1 MQQKQ
6 SMKALI
12 VFGSASDAAIAA
24 PLAAEL
30 GKDFDVELVYISAH
44 RELEKLQ
51 QKLAE
56 WQGDVIIAGAGLAAA
71 LPGVVAAMTLLPVFG
86 VPVAAQF
93 GGLDALCSIA
103 QMPAGVPV
111 ITCGAGKA
119 DVIVQFLRRY
129 KTISATQKIHF
140 VTANADTMGEIDK
153 AKVIA
158 AEKNIAVTVSALKDA
173 DAFNIVLV
181 TDGNDITSDEFCLHV
196 PYLTK
201 EQISKPENYL
211 QIMQWM
217 DKGGLWVGVNNTR
230 NAVYSVLRLWGE
242 QKMLPAILYE
252 GSVKNVRGVQGQ
264 SPYIFEF
271 SDRYSIFDWG
281 QMPDVLKD
289 KGKALASM
297 AWFFFDF
304 LGKAENWQ
312 NWNVLPSYKDNALL
326 QELKKHGAAHHAL
339 GLQGD
344 TLLAVKPVQVIKPT
358 CLTHNGALTWDY
370 SAYRAQ
376 PENTLVPLE
385 VIFRFGVPEGS
396 SLLKRANSKAYCDEI
411 GLAAIPKTGDMFEVP
426 VVEFSTKL
434 ENGDRYLSYADART
448 IAGLSDAEFADLK
461 TLTQLVALRLKGC
474 FQDIGV
480 ELWDG
485 KFEFAFT
492 TLQNGKRGFMLVDSI
507 GPDELRLIKNNIHLS
522 KEILRGYYSQTAWRA
537 GIETAKETA
546 HKRGEENWKR
556 ICTDELK
563 LAPLPMDVAAKEQA
577 EMVYKGIANALSLK
591 FSNCAVFTDA
601 WSLDDVVKGYT
612 AQKNKVA

>member
-1 MQQKQ
+1 
-6 SMKALI
+6 MKILV
-12 VFGSASDAAIAA
+12 VFGSASDADIAA
-24 PLAAEL
+24 PLVSEL
-30 GKDFDVELVYISAH
+30 SKDFNVELVYISAH

-51 QKLAE
+51 DKILT
-56 WQGDVIIAGAGLAAA
+56 WNGDAIIAGAGLAAA
-71 LPGVVAAMTLLPVFG
+71 LPGVVAAMTSLPVFG

-111 ITCGAGKA
+111 ITCGAGKTEA
-119 DVIVQFLRRY
+119 IVEFLRRY
-129 KTISATQKIHF
+129 KTISTTHKIHF
-140 VTANADTMGEIDK
+140 VTANADAMGEIDK
-153 AKVIA
+153 AKAIA
-158 AEKNIAVTVSALKDA
+158 AEKNIAVTVSAVKDK
-173 DAFNIVLV
+173 DAFNVVMV
-181 TDGNDITSDEFCLHV
+181 TDENDMTVDEFCLHV
-196 PYLTK
+196 PFLTK

-217 DKGGLWVGVNNTR
+217 NKGGLWVGVNNTR
-230 NAVYSVLRLWGE
+230 NAVYSILRLWGE

-252 GSVKNVRGVQGQ
+252 GSVKNVRGVKGQ

-271 SDRYSIFDWG
+271 SDCYSIFDWG

-289 KGKALASM
+289 KGKALAFM
-297 AWFFFDF
+297 AGFFFDF
-304 LGKAENWQ
+304 LGKVENWQ
-312 NWNVLPSYKDNALL
+312 IWNVLPVFKDNALL

-344 TLLAVKPVQVIKPT
+344 TLLAVKPVQVIKPSPST
-358 CLTHNGALTWDY
+358 QDGVLTWDY
-370 SAYRAQ
+370 SGYRAQ

-396 SLLKRANSKAYCDEI
+396 SLLKRTNNKGYCDEI
-411 GLAAIPKTGDMFEVP
+411 GLTVTPKTGDVFEVP

-434 ENGDRYLSYADART
+434 ENGDRYLSYSDARN
-448 IAGLSDAEFADLK
+448 IAGLSDTEFADLK
-461 TLTQLVALRLKGC
+461 TLTQLVALRLKDC

-507 GPDELRLIKNNIHLS
+507 GPDELRLIKNNVHLS

-563 LAPLPMDVAAKEQA
+563 LAPLPLDVAAKEQV

-591 FSNCAVFTDA
+591 FSNRSVFADA